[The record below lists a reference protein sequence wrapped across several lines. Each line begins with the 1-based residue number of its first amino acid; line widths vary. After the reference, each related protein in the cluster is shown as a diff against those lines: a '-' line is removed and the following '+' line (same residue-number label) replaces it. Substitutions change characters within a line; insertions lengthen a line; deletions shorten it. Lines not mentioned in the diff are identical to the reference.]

1 MSVTAADVYMNTV
14 FLLIVCFYTSFIAEF
29 IFICMQLVD

>member
-1 MSVTAADVYMNTV
+1 MSVTAADAYMNTV

-29 IFICMQLVD
+29 ISVQLVD